1 MFKKVHVFR
10 VKPDQ
15 ELPTE
20 ILVCCRRNSITSG
33 VVLGIIGSLKD
44 ARLNYL
50 VELPSKYV
58 SVDYLGPLEIVSAQG
73 SVALKDDETV
83 LHIHIQLSSQEGYY
97 GGHLAGATVF
107 STAEVVIGE
116 LDHQLQRY
124 SDDYTGLNELMTED

>member
-1 MFKKVHVFR
+1 MYVFR

-15 ELPTE
+15 ELPAE
-20 ILVCCRRNSITSG
+20 IIAYCRRNSITSG

-50 VELPSKYV
+50 VELPGKYV
-58 SVDYLGPLEIVSAQG
+58 SVDYPGPLEVVTAQG
-73 SVALKDDETV
+73 SVALKGDELT
-83 LHIHIQLSSQEGYY
+83 LHVHIQLSSQEGCY

-116 LDHQLQRY
+116 LDYQLQRY
-124 SDDYTGLNELMTED
+124 TDDYTGLNELMA